1 LRTIELWKNVIM
13 KQQLFVAL
21 TALTAGAS
29 LIIPDLV
36 GAQTSTSIEE
46 LQQRSSGTTVSGEIV
61 SVVGNDF
68 VLDDGTGEII
78 VDAGPRWW
86 REIELSPG
94 EEVTVTGEL
103 GKGGEID
110 AYSIT
115 RGDGSTVEIRPPQ
128 GPPPWAGRK
137 PKPK

>member
-1 LRTIELWKNVIM
+1 M
-13 KQQLFVAL
+13 KQQLLVAL
-21 TALTAGAS
+21 TALAAGAT

-36 GAQTSTSIEE
+36 RAQTSTSIEE
-46 LQQRSSGTTVSGEIV
+46 LQQRSNGTTVSGEII

-86 REIELSPG
+86 QEIDLSPG

-103 GKGGEID
+103 GKGDELD

-115 RGDGSTVEIRPPQ
+115 RGDGSILEIRSPE
-128 GPPPWAGRK
+128 GPPPWAGEK

>member
-1 LRTIELWKNVIM
+1 M

-21 TALTAGAS
+21 IALAAGAT
-29 LIIPDLV
+29 LIIPDV
-36 GAQTSTSIEE
+36 VRAQTSIEE
-46 LQQRSSGTTVSGEIV
+46 LQQRSNGTTVSGEII

-78 VDAGPRWW
+78 LDAGPRWW
-86 REIELSPG
+86 QEIDLSPG

-115 RGDGSTVEIRPPQ
+115 RGDGSTVEIRSPE
-128 GPPPWAGRK
+128 GPPPWAGGK

>member
-1 LRTIELWKNVIM
+1 M

-21 TALTAGAS
+21 TALTAGAI
-29 LIIPDLV
+29 LIIPDLAK
-36 GAQTSTSIEE
+36 AQTSIEE
-46 LQQRSSGTTVSGEIV
+46 LQQRASGTTVSGEIV

-68 VLDDGTGEII
+68 LLDDGTGQII

-86 REIELSPG
+86 QEIDLSPG

-103 GKGGEID
+103 GKGNEID

-115 RGDGSTVEIRPPQ
+115 RGDGSTIEIRSPE
-128 GPPPWAGRK
+128 GPPPWAGGRNRSQR
-137 PKPK
+137 

>member
-1 LRTIELWKNVIM
+1 M

-21 TALTAGAS
+21 TVLVAGAT
-29 LIIPDLV
+29 LITPDLV
-36 GAQTSTSIEE
+36 EAQTSTSIDE
-46 LQQRSSGTTVSGEIV
+46 LQQRSDGTTVSGEIT
-61 SVVGNDF
+61 SVVGNNF
-68 VLDDGTGEII
+68 VLNDGTGEII

-86 REIELSPG
+86 KEIDLSSG

-103 GKGGEID
+103 GKGGEMD

-115 RGDGSTVEIRPPQ
+115 RGDGSTLEIRPAE
-128 GPPPWAGRK
+128 GPPPWAGEK